1 MKCLILA
8 GGRGERLWPL
18 SRVNFPKQFIKVQ
31 KNHSIFQ
38 ETVARNMAYCDEF
51 IIVTNAAYRPIIA
64 NQMESFQGVSYRCV
78 FEEEPRK
85 TMAAIALSCKG
96 LQPSEFVFV
105 VAADNLVDPGECEGL
120 GYKDAI
126 LRAKELA
133 REGKIALFGKE
144 TTEIDSRFGY
154 FTENAEKFIEK
165 PSDEQVRELKTGT
178 KRVVPTVPLFQN
190 LGMMVF
196 QAGTLFNELKK
207 LQPRIYKEIRA
218 AKGTAV
224 PEGILYTKETLEGIT
239 PMSVEHALIEP
250 TTKRAGIAVGF
261 GWSDIG
267 SLEDLGKTNILSE
280 GTAVTRNSEHT
291 EIINR
296 SPDQAVVVND
306 VDDILVVN
314 TADAVYIGKKGSSPL
329 LKGII
334 RDNPALEP
342 YMEQGRTVYRPWGWY
357 ERLTAGE
364 KYSVRRVVILPG
376 KTIYE
381 HSHDQRSEHWT
392 LLEGKARVTIGGSP
406 AAFTPDAPLRVPAK
420 TPHQISNIGETPLQ
434 MIETDLGEIRNV
446 ADMRGN
452 AGKDLTEADL
462 GLQIDPVIRLA
473 PAFKD
478 YLWGGTRLRDRY
490 HKQCDYDQ
498 VAESWELSAHPD
510 GSSVVA
516 SGRHR
521 GLPFGKYLKTV
532 GPEALGWKCAPLTAF
547 PLLIKFIDAR
557 ENLSVQVHPHDDYAL
572 EHEDE
577 YGKNEMWY
585 VIDAEPGAGLYL
597 GFSRDTTKEEVR
609 RRIEDGTIE
618 EILNFCPTHPGDIF
632 FIPAGT
638 VHAIGA
644 GNLIC
649 EIQQSSNATY
659 RLYDYGRKD
668 KFGNPRDLH
677 LDKALDVLI
686 FTMYKPADLTVEK
699 VAGDETHIQCKYF
712 ETTVLKVGQNSI
724 KGTAFS
730 VPASEDSFRAVTCI
744 DGEGTLTVGGERLE
758 VRAGDSFFIPAG
770 NRTIELSGE
779 MTVALTSV

>member
-1 MKCLILA
+1 
-8 GGRGERLWPL
+8 
-18 SRVNFPKQFIKVQ
+18 
-31 KNHSIFQ
+31 
-38 ETVARNMAYCDEF
+38 
-51 IIVTNAAYRPIIA
+51 
-64 NQMESFQGVSYRCV
+64 
-78 FEEEPRK
+78 
-85 TMAAIALSCKG
+85 
-96 LQPSEFVFV
+96 
-105 VAADNLVDPGECEGL
+105 
-120 GYKDAI
+120 
-126 LRAKELA
+126 
-133 REGKIALFGKE
+133 
-144 TTEIDSRFGY
+144 
-154 FTENAEKFIEK
+154 
-165 PSDEQVRELKTGT
+165 
-178 KRVVPTVPLFQN
+178 
-190 LGMMVF
+190 
-196 QAGTLFNELKK
+196 
-207 LQPRIYKEIRA
+207 
-218 AKGTAV
+218 
-224 PEGILYTKETLEGIT
+224 
-239 PMSVEHALIEP
+239 
-250 TTKRAGIAVGF
+250 
-261 GWSDIG
+261 
-267 SLEDLGKTNILSE
+267 
-280 GTAVTRNSEHT
+280 
-291 EIINR
+291 
-296 SPDQAVVVND
+296 
-306 VDDILVVN
+306 
-314 TADAVYIGKKGSSPL
+314 
-329 LKGII
+329 
-334 RDNPALEP
+334 
-342 YMEQGRTVYRPWGWY
+342 
-357 ERLTAGE
+357 
-364 KYSVRRVVILPG
+364 
-376 KTIYE
+376 
-381 HSHDQRSEHWT
+381 
-392 LLEGKARVTIGGSP
+392 
-406 AAFTPDAPLRVPAK
+406 
-420 TPHQISNIGETPLQ
+420 
-434 MIETDLGEIRNV
+434 V

-677 LDKALDVLI
+677 LDKALDVLA
-686 FTMYKPADLTVEK
+686 FTKYQPADLTVEK
-699 VAGDETHIQCKYF
+699 VTGDETHIQCKYF